1 MRFNKDSE
9 RGLTFEAVAVDLSN
23 FPELRSNAKVWDCQ
37 RGGWVSSVNF
47 NQFAT
52 VCDNAR
58 NRELV
63 AA

>member
-1 MRFNKDSE
+1 MRYNKDSE
-9 RGLTFEAVAVDLSN
+9 RGLTFDSVAVDLSN
-23 FPELRSNAKVWDCQ
+23 FPKLRSNAQVWDCQ

-58 NRELV
+58 NQLVV